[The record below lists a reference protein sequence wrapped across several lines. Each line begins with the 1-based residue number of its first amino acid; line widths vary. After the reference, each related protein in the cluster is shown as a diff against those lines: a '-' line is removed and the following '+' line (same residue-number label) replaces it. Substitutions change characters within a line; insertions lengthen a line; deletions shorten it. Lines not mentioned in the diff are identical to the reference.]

1 MTSLND
7 LLLQKQVLLE
17 ELITQIKKDLTL
29 SGIDK
34 EVFDNIVNSED
45 LQIHMQGFITDLIS
59 YQADDFNRFMYRVDV
74 PEKKLSGILHTQLEE
89 VAAQLS
95 LLILQREIQKTIFRK
110 QFGT

>member
-1 MTSLND
+1 MVTLND

-17 ELITQIKKDLTL
+17 ELIAQIKKDLTL
-29 SGIDK
+29 SGIDDDF
-34 EVFDNIVNSED
+34 FDNILTSID
-45 LQIHMQGFITDLIS
+45 LQDRMQHFVTDLIS
-59 YQADDFNRFMYRVDV
+59 YHADDFNRFMYRVDV

-95 LLILQREIQKTIFRK
+95 LLILQREIQKIIFRK